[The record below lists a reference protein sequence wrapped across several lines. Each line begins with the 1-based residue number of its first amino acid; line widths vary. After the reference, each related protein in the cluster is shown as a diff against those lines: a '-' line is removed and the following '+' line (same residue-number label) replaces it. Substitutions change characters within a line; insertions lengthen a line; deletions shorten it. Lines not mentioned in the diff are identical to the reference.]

1 MIIKTG
7 FRLLMLFFVICQCS
21 FVRAQSK
28 SPSEQMAITVMGKW
42 NDSSL
47 INAGREVKWSYEQ
60 GVLLEGIEALW
71 NRTADARYF
80 NHIQKFIDY
89 YIGEDGTIRTYK
101 GDDFNIDNVKTGRS
115 LLTLYKVTGKQKY
128 LKAITTLREQLRRQ
142 PRTSDGGF
150 WHKKIYPNQMW
161 LDGLYM
167 GEPFYAEC
175 VDLFHEDTAFNDIAR
190 QFILM
195 EKHARDKKTGLL
207 YHGWDDSKQQ
217 RWANKTTG
225 VSPNF
230 WGRAMGWY
238 GMALVDVLDYFPKTH
253 PKWDS
258 LIAILNRQAV
268 AIKNFQDAKSGLW
281 YQVLDK
287 PDAKGNYLEAS
298 ASCMFVYTLAKALS
312 KGYIPEKYM
321 DVAQKGYQGILKK
334 FIETDAYGKTNLTGT
349 VSVAGLGG
357 NPYRDGSYEYYISEK
372 VVTNDQKG
380 VGAFL
385 LASNQME
392 LAALP
397 KPGKGKTVTLDYFF
411 NSETIKGPSGMA
423 EPFHYKWEER
433 DNNGSSFLAQAFMNY
448 GAKIDHLSTA
458 PDANKLKGTN
468 IYIIVDPDTKK
479 ERDNPNFI
487 QPNDVSVIT
496 DWVKQGGVLLL
507 MGNDSGNAEFEHFNQ
522 LAGSFG
528 IHFNEDSKNRV
539 VGADFPTGKIM
550 VPAQHPIFKTARQI
564 YIKELASL
572 SIKNPAVATLQDKGY
587 VVMAVS
593 KLGKGTVF
601 AVGDPWL
608 YNEYTDGRKLP
619 AGYENFKAAKD
630 LAKWSIEQSP
640 K

>member
-1 MIIKTG
+1 MISKTG
-7 FRLLMLFFVICQCS
+7 GRLLLILIAIYPAIIAG
-21 FVRAQSK
+21 AQST
-28 SPSEQMAITVMGKW
+28 SPSENMAATAMAKW

-47 INAGREVKWSYEQ
+47 NNAGREVKWSYDQ

-89 YIGEDGTIRTYK
+89 YIAEDGTIRTYK
-101 GDDFNIDNVKTGRS
+101 ADDLNIDNIKTGRS
-115 LLTLYKVTGKQKY
+115 LLLLYKVTGKPKY
-128 LKAITTLREQLRRQ
+128 LKAVMTLREQLRKQ

-175 VDLFHEDTAFNDIAR
+175 AALLHEDTAFNDIAR

-195 EKHARDKKTGLL
+195 EKHALDKKTGLL
-207 YHGWDDSKQQ
+207 YHGWDESKQQ

-238 GMALVDVLDYFPKTH
+238 GMALVDVLDYFPKNN
-253 PKWDS
+253 PKRDS
-258 LIAILNRQAV
+258 LIAILNRQAM
-268 AIKNFQDAKSGLW
+268 AIEKFQDTKSGLW

-287 PDAKGNYLEAS
+287 PTAKGNYLEAS
-298 ASCMFVYTLAKALS
+298 ASCMFVYTLAKAVS
-312 KGYIPEKYM
+312 KGYLSQKYM
-321 DVAQKGYQGILKK
+321 NTAQKGYDGILKQFVEK
-334 FIETDAYGKTNLTGT
+334 DANGKTNLTGT

-357 NPYRDGSYEYYISEK
+357 NPYRDGSYEYYINEK
-372 VVTNDQKG
+372 VVTNDAKG

-397 KPGKGKTVTLDYFF
+397 KPGKGKTVTLDYYF
-411 NSETIKGPSGMA
+411 NNETIKAATGIT
-423 EPFHYKWEER
+423 EPFHYKWDEK
-433 DNNGSSFLAQAFMNY
+433 DNNGSFFLSQAFLNY
-448 GAKIDHLSTA
+448 GAKTDHLATA
-458 PDANKLKGTN
+458 PDANNLKSTN

-479 ERDNPNFI
+479 ETDNPNFI
-487 QPNDVSVIT
+487 QPKDVNAIT
-496 DWVKQGGVLLL
+496 EWVKQGGVLLL

-522 LAGSFG
+522 LAESFG

-539 VGADFPTGKIM
+539 TGSNFEVGKIM
-550 VPAQHPIFKTARQI
+550 VPANHAIFTTARQL
-564 YIKELASL
+564 YIKELS
-572 SIKNPAVATLQDKGY
+572 SITVKNPATAVLQDKGY

-619 AGYENFKAAKD
+619 ADYENFKAAKD
-630 LAKWSIEQSP
+630 LAKWLLEQSG